1 MSFLTFYL
9 ISSTMLIVMT
19 YILCS
24 NLSMLIF
31 NRLSM
36 IYKAIFDRS
45 MTDFISYD
53 DVNNFSVIFYFFI
66 PIFRWIL
73 FILICTVAFVSN
85 ETFEKLIKKMKE
97 RANHE

>member
-19 YILCS
+19 YILCN

-36 IYKAIFDRS
+36 IYKEIFNES

-73 FILICTVAFVSN
+73 FILICTVAFISD
-85 ETFEKLIKKMKE
+85 EKLEELIDVMSKKNKY
-97 RANHE
+97 